1 MMALETKP
9 FDVAEVLTSDER
21 IYAYLTEAFET
32 NDAAFIASAIGDV
45 VRSRNMTSMSKA
57 TGLSRETLYSALSVN
72 GNPTLTTMISIMKAL
87 GLKLNVQAA

>member
-1 MMALETKP
+1 MAVVTKL
-9 FDVAEVLTSDER
+9 FDVSESLLTDER

-45 VRSRNMTSMSKA
+45 VRSRNISAMAKD
-57 TGLSRETLYSALSVN
+57 TGLSRETLYSALSDN

>member
-1 MMALETKP
+1 MALETKP

-45 VRSRNMTSMSKA
+45 VRSRNMTSMAKE

>member
-1 MMALETKP
+1 MALETKP

>member
-1 MMALETKP
+1 MALETKP
-9 FDVAEVLTSDER
+9 FDAAEVLTSDER

-45 VRSRNMTSMSKA
+45 VRSRNMTSMAKE